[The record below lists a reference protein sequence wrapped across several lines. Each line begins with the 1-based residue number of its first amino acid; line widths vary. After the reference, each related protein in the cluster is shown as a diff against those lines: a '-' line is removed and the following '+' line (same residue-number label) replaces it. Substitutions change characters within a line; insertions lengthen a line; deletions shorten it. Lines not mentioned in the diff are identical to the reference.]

1 MPQFSFIAKD
11 RMGNLVKGVVESPEL
26 ILASNQV
33 GKMGYA
39 LEEISE
45 SPMQDALESVSN
57 LASPPV
63 FAQTHITVPANS
75 AQSPN
80 ALPNSSETKRAPL
93 QSEILLGDAEKRK
106 KVEQDLRKM
115 GMSPEEITRLLNA
128 SATTSEAPNS
138 SKSGKPLAKVQSSPL
153 ASVKDPGANPK
164 KGRAVVQQKLASKA
178 SDLEN
183 FAAQLAATNA
193 ANRVKQT
200 LEIETVTLELPEFR
214 QSSLIE
220 TRASENLLREASLL
234 RRREKFSDAI
244 AKCREALQNTPSD
257 APALELLGDL
267 YQGIAQTP
275 QALAAYKRATE
286 ADPKRASAERK
297 YGDLLMKQQ
306 EWSENE
312 DPEAV
317 PSNPV
322 VAAVFSLLYPG
333 AGQLHNGENLKGGIM
348 IASAALCIGAWFL
361 FGTGK
366 EGYAASPSRPTVR
379 ATTAAKKTKLVVDWG
394 SEMPLLISRFSYLFL
409 VLGSSADAY
418 RVSKRLFRR

>member
-11 RMGNLVKGVVESPEL
+11 RMGNLVKGVVEAPEL

-45 SPMQDALESVSN
+45 TPRQESPESVAN

-63 FAQTHITVPANS
+63 FAQTHAAAPGNP
-75 AQSPN
+75 AQSLN
-80 ALPNSSETKRAPL
+80 VLPPPDETKRAPL

-138 SKSGKPLAKVQSSPL
+138 SKSGKPLSFVQSSPV
-153 ASVKDPGANPK
+153 ASVKDPGVNPR
-164 KGRAVVQQKLASKA
+164 KGRAVIQQKLAAKA

-214 QSSLIE
+214 RSSLIE

-244 AKCREALQNTPSD
+244 SKCREALQNTPSD

-306 EWSENE
+306 EWSENV

-317 PSNPV
+317 PSNPI
-322 VAAVFSLLYPG
+322 VAAVFSLLFPG

-348 IASAALCIGAWFL
+348 IACAALCIGAWFL

-366 EGYAASPSRPTVR
+366 EGYAASPSRPNVR
-379 ATTAAKKTKLVVDWG
+379 ATTVVKKAKLVVDWG